1 AKTSFRRRASD
12 PGESQLRMA
21 SEDSS
26 LSSLLSL
33 ALRLPGSSFS
43 EDNPSSASSSRPTLL
58 QGSSFS
64 EENASS
70 PRPTVI
76 ASSLSFLLSPPAPAE
91 SALLTPSLLLLPGD
105 SASAA

>member
-1 AKTSFRRRASD
+1 ATAFLVLSDIPEDQEESGEGSPVAAKTSFRRRASD

-76 ASSLSFLLSPPAPAE
+76 ASSLSFLL
-91 SALLTPSLLLLPGD
+91 
-105 SASAA
+105 